1 MLGASTNGPYAEG
14 AAIMTSDSEKLRQL
28 VHESNWLTETTNNK
42 SNRKM
47 EAARGLNKVQRPL
60 ELRVDS
66 DTPNE
71 GENNPEWDD

>member
-1 MLGASTNGPYAEG
+1 
-14 AAIMTSDSEKLRQL
+14 MTSDSEKLRQL
-28 VHESNWLTETTNNK
+28 VHESNWLTQTTSNK
-42 SNRKM
+42 SNCNM
-47 EAARGLNKVQRPL
+47 AAARGLNKVQRPL

>member
-1 MLGASTNGPYAEG
+1 MLGASTNGPYARE

-28 VHESNWLTETTNNK
+28 VHESNWLTQTTSNK

-47 EAARGLNKVQRPL
+47 AAARGLNKVRRPL

-71 GENNPEWDD
+71 GENNLEWDD